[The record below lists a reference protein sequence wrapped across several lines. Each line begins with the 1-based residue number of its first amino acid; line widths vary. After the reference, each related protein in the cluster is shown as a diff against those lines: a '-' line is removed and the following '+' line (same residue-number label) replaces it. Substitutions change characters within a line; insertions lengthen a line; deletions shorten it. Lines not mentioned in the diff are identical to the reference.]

1 MARTIQVTPEQ
12 LESAATKILDLAGDY
27 QELYNQFYSKTG
39 SMAQSWEGKENLA
52 FIDQIN
58 GFKDDFNKMYT
69 LMTQYAEFLQKS
81 AKAYRDTQDAVTADA
96 RKLVN

>member
-1 MARTIQVTPEQ
+1 MARTILVTPEQ
-12 LESAATKILDLAGDY
+12 LESAASKILDLAGDY
-27 QELYNQFYSKTG
+27 QELYNQFYSKTS
-39 SMAQSWEGKENLA
+39 SMAQSWEGKDNLA
-52 FIDQIN
+52 FIDQID

-69 LMTQYAEFLQKS
+69 LMNQYAEFLQKS

>member
-12 LESAATKILDLAGDY
+12 LESAATKILGLASDY
-27 QELYNQFYSKTG
+27 QKLYDQFYSKTG
-39 SMAQSWEGKENLA
+39 SMAQSWEGKDNLA
-52 FIDQIN
+52 FINQID

-69 LMTQYAEFLQKS
+69 LMNQYAEFLQKS